1 MQIFK
6 PKGVLMPSAMLF
18 FWSTK
23 TIPVR
28 KGIYIENTVAHKGQ
42 NVCPE
47 TRMFCVEMELLHA
60 ETRMFC
66 VEMELL
72 HAETRMFCV
81 EIELLHAETRMFCVE
96 IELLRRNVTLFRG
109 NAHMLPSKN
118 KHVPRNRDAAAFKY
132 LPSLSS
138 AGSTLENETLLH
150 ETNKLLKRGVS
161 WKRNPSTWN

>member
-1 MQIFK
+1 
-6 PKGVLMPSAMLF
+6 
-18 FWSTK
+18 
-23 TIPVR
+23 
-28 KGIYIENTVAHKGQ
+28 
-42 NVCPE
+42 
-47 TRMFCVEMELLHA
+47 
-60 ETRMFC
+60 MFC

-138 AGSTLENETLLH
+138 AGSALENETILH
-150 ETNKLLKRGVS
+150 ESSKLLKRGVS
-161 WKRNPSTWN
+161 P